1 MHVLKKCSSQ
11 TNSLYDVPSASKAK
25 KNARNFR
32 KVHATF
38 QKLHA
43 TLKKY
48 SVKTQSCAQL
58 SKVACIFLLLT
69 LMARHKSAHEIL
81 EEDYSVSL
89 ARGTRYDMNR

>member
-25 KNARNFR
+25 KNACNFRKLRALFESCAQLLKSARNFR

-58 SKVACIFLLLT
+58 SKVACICFT
-69 LMARHKSAHEIL
+69 FDA
-81 EEDYSVSL
+81 D
-89 ARGTRYDMNR
+89 GTS